1 MNEDLNSWDKFCNY
15 LWFDKKLNIWLD
27 ISKINFT
34 SKEIKNLEDK
44 FKDVF
49 SSIKELENGAISN
62 IDENRQVG
70 HYWLRNP
77 SISPSSKIREEI
89 SADINAISEFGK
101 QILNGDIKNKNNKNY
116 TDVLW
121 IGIGGSGLGP
131 LLITESLQKCS
142 RGLNFSYIDNVDPF
156 LISEKLEELSEK
168 LSTTLFVVV
177 SKSGGTPEP
186 RIAMEIIKSHC
197 ENNSLE
203 WNSNA
208 IAITMKDSKLFKK
221 ATSENWLKIFNLQDW
236 VGGRT
241 SITSSVGLLPLA
253 LINEN
258 IFEFIRGAALL
269 DEATRTSDFKN
280 NPAAL
285 LSSAWYITGDGVGK
299 RDMVVLPYR
308 DRLQVFSKYLQQ
320 LVMESLGK
328 KFNRNGKLVNQGIS
342 VFGNKGSTDQHAYVQ
357 QLRDGIDNFFCIF
370 IELLDSP
377 STNIFDDKENPKEY
391 LSGFLQGTRS
401 ALSTENRQ
409 SITITLEKL
418 NCFSLGALIAL
429 FERAVSFYAELVN
442 INAYD
447 QPGVE
452 AGKKAAAN
460 IIEYQQK
467 VSNLLDEGGEYSI
480 NEITSLFDNS
490 VSEPIFFILRE
501 MCFANDDYLVKGDWS
516 NPNSLVIQKTNFCI
530 SLCSIIS
537 YFLFDKTI
545 TLLFQVIITILLII
559 NWQRVFKDRLFI
571 LYPIFGIIFTTFFGT
586 RLSIS
591 GDQFWH
597 VLIGPSGTISVLTFY
612 LVFKRSD
619 KKFT

>member
-1 MNEDLNSWDKFCNY
+1 MNGDLNSWDKFCNY

-34 SKEIKNLEDK
+34 SKEIKNLNDK

-77 SISPSSKIREEI
+77 SISPSSKIGEEI
-89 SADINAISEFGK
+89 RENINSISEFGK
-101 QILNGDIKNKNNKNY
+101 QILNGDIKNKNNQEY

-142 RGLNFSYIDNVDPF
+142 KGLNFSYIDNVDPF

-258 IFEFIRGAALL
+258 ISEFIRGASLM
-269 DEATRTSDFKN
+269 DEATRISDFKN

-285 LSSAWYITGDGVGK
+285 LSSAWYLTGDGIGK

-328 KFNRNGKLVNQGIS
+328 KFNRNGEVVNQGIS

-377 STNIFDDKENPKEY
+377 STNIFDENENPKEY
-391 LSGFLQGTRS
+391 LSGFLQGTRL
-401 ALSTENRQ
+401 ALSSENRQ
-409 SITITLEKL
+409 SIIITLEKL

-467 VSNLLDEGGEYSI
+467 VSKLLDEGGEYSI
-480 NEITSLFDNS
+480 SDITSLFDNS

-501 MCFANDDYLVKGDWS
+501 MCFGNDNYLVKGDWS
-516 NPNSLVIQKTNFCI
+516 NPNSLVIQK
-530 SLCSIIS
+530 
-537 YFLFDKTI
+537 
-545 TLLFQVIITILLII
+545 I
-559 NWQRVFKDRLFI
+559 N
-571 LYPIFGIIFTTFFGT
+571 Y
-586 RLSIS
+586 
-591 GDQFWH
+591 
-597 VLIGPSGTISVLTFY
+597 
-612 LVFKRSD
+612 
-619 KKFT
+619 